1 MASYTFKSPT
11 AVILYR
17 APNPGALPSAW
28 PISKTYAA
36 GAITFTLTTNESK
49 STVSMSCSLGKSSH
63 YHSQIIGTIS
73 YQNNSASSGGTES
86 FTLPYSGKFDF
97 NRYHITKVTA
107 LIISGDKDK
116 KTNLDLASCVTLSY
130 EYLDTLVSNWGSLSA
145 PGSKLIQY
153 NSEVTAP
160 TYKFRPFD
168 TNINGRKYKV
178 ERTPKNSGETYGPI
192 TRHTTIKP
200 EYGEYGEK
208 RTPYYKVDYEV
219 DSSMFSMSTNFPKG
233 DYLQFTA
240 LKLPKLTLRATRLNS
255 EEKDEKYSN
264 PYWYETISKTK
275 AVGGAVDNVMNDR
288 YYVASCD
295 TTTIY
300 HYLQTFDFDENY
312 SSSAESLRC
321 DGGSSFTLP
330 DLTRATDIVDKYFT
344 ATWNLNNGESSYT
357 TETHYTEKI
366 TYSCYWSGN
375 GADRKPRTNSGTIT
389 GENTFYARS
398 NSTSTYTY
406 NKIEM
411 ADTPVWYGHTFNKWV
426 SGDQVI
432 TPSYT
437 LKDNINIDA
446 QWIDNKYKLKFNT
459 TNSDNKPAIANITK
473 TFGQPVQ
480 LPALNLLKNGYRQ
493 IGWQVIGMEGT
504 TYTTSLNEDVSEGDS
519 KGNTVVTLEPVYA
532 PTLQHIDYMYYT
544 KNKLVTDR
552 LSYTIEGDVYLNNQ
566 FVGNYG
572 STFNSYDFGIPTKQY
587 GEAGFAF
594 FGWLKAKT
602 SDYDSKFGTYDDI
615 DELKNTTIYTSDVTV
630 INKKDKWVEDA
641 VTTRY
646 GVWTYS
652 SRYIMIDNIW
662 RKCSTFYVMID
673 NIWRKVH
680 NSSNTGIY
688 IKRDGIWTREKSK

>member
-1 MASYTFKSPT
+1 MARYTFKSPT

-28 PISKTYAA
+28 PISKTYTA

-49 STVSMSCSLGKSSH
+49 STISMSCSLGKSSY
-63 YHSQIIGTIS
+63 YHANVRGAIEFI
-73 YQNNSASSGGTES
+73 AKSSGRDSHDT
-86 FTLPYSGKFDF
+86 FKLPYSGTFDF
-97 NRYHITKVTA
+97 NKYNITNISATITDGQNNKTSINLAYCAA
-107 LIISGDKDK
+107 LDQ
-116 KTNLDLASCVTLSY
+116 
-130 EYLDTLVSNWGSLSA
+130 EYLDRDIVVSSWGSFSKTVS
-145 PGSKLIQY
+145 SKLIPY
-153 NSEVTAP
+153 KSNVVAP
-160 TYKFRPFD
+160 TFKCNSID
-168 TNINGRKYKV
+168 INTSERKYKV
-178 ERTPKNSGETYGPI
+178 ERAPKNSGKTYSI
-192 TRHTTIKP
+192 TKYTYIKP
-200 EYGEYGEK
+200 DYSTVK
-208 RTPYYKVDYEV
+208 LPYYKVDYEV
-219 DSSMFSMSTNFPKG
+219 DTSMFSMSTNFPKG
-233 DYLQFTA
+233 DYLQFTSFR
-240 LKLPKLTLRATRLNS
+240 LPKLTLRKSRTNG
-255 EEKDEKYSN
+255 EEEDKIYSN

-288 YYVASCD
+288 YYVAACD

-300 HYLQTFDFDENY
+300 HYLQQFDVGAEY
-312 SSSAESLRC
+312 ESPAESLRC

-330 DLTRATDIVDKYFT
+330 DLTRATDIFDKYFT
-344 ATWNLNNGESSYT
+344 TTWNLNNGDQAYT
-357 TETHYTEKI
+357 TETPYTEKV

-389 GENTFYARS
+389 SENTFYARS
-398 NSTSTYTY
+398 NSTSTFTY
-406 NKIEM
+406 SKIEM

-459 TNSDNKPAIANITK
+459 SNSDNKPIIANITK

-493 IGWQVIGMEGT
+493 IGWQVVGMEGT

-519 KGNTVVTLEPVYA
+519 KGNTTVTLEPVYA

-566 FVGNYG
+566 YVGNYG
-572 STFNSYDFGIPTKQY
+572 STFNSYDFGIPTRQY

-615 DELKNTTIYTSDVTV
+615 DELKNTTVYTSDVTV

-662 RKCSTFYVMID
+662 RKCSTYYVMID

-688 IKRDGIWTREKSK
+688 LKKDGIWHKEKSK

>member
-1 MASYTFKSPT
+1 MATYTFKSTEPVT
-11 AVILYR
+11 LYR
-17 APNPGALPSAW
+17 VGSLLAFPLT
-28 PISKTYAA
+28 KTYNT
-36 GAITFTLTTNESK
+36 GAITFTLTTDERKSK
-49 STVSMSCSLGKSSH
+49 ISMSCNLGASGK
-63 YHSQIIGTIS
+63 YHTKVECTIYYKFVS
-73 YQNNSASSGGTES
+73 NPDGEIRVESGL
-86 FTLPYSGKFDF
+86 TLPYNGTFDF
-97 NRYHITKVTA
+97 NKHFISRIVAYIKDGYHQSIA
-107 LIISGDKDK
+107 I
-116 KTNLDLASCVTLSY
+116 DLACCVSLDQ
-130 EYLDTLVSNWGSLSA
+130 EYLDRDIVVSSWGSFSKTVS
-145 PGSKLIQY
+145 SKLVQY
-153 NSEVTAP
+153 KSKVIAP
-160 TYKFRPFD
+160 TFKCNSID
-168 TNINGRKYKV
+168 INTSERRYKV
-178 ERTPKNSGETYGPI
+178 ERTPKNSGKTYGPI
-192 TRHTTIKP
+192 TRRTTIKP
-200 EYGEYGEK
+200 EYGEK

-219 DSSMFSMSTNFPKG
+219 DTSKFSMSTNFPKG
-233 DYLQFTA
+233 DYLQFTSF
-240 LKLPKLTLRATRLNS
+240 KLPKLTLRKSRTND
-255 EEKDEKYSN
+255 EEEDKIYSN

-300 HYLQTFDFDENY
+300 HDLQQFDVGAEY
-312 SSSAESLRC
+312 ESSAESLRC

-330 DLTRATDIVDKYFT
+330 DLTRATDIFDKYFI
-344 ATWNLNNGESSYT
+344 ATWNLNNGEQPYT

-375 GADRKPRTNSGTIT
+375 GADRKPRTNSGIIT
-389 GENTFYARS
+389 SENTFYARS
-398 NSTSTYTY
+398 NSTSTFTY
-406 NKIEM
+406 SKIEM

-459 TNSDNKPAIANITK
+459 SNSDNKPAIANITK

-493 IGWQVIGMEGT
+493 IGWQVVGMEGT

-519 KGNTVVTLEPVYA
+519 KGTTTVTLEPVYA

-572 STFNSYDFGIPTKQY
+572 SSFNSYDFGIPTRQS

-641 VTTRY
+641 VTIRY

-652 SRYIMIDNIW
+652 SRYVMIDNIW
-662 RKCSTFYVMID
+662 RKCSTFYIMID

-688 IKRDGIWTREKSK
+688 LKKDGIWHKEKSK